1 MEMSGEKSD
10 TRREIRWVIAATV
23 WALALAGC
31 GSGDP
36 SAEDLI
42 GTWASSGGPT
52 WEFTDADSI
61 SVFGGVAEGF
71 TYAATSTSLELT
83 EVGSEAPACEETGI
97 YEWEIEEDV
106 LTLTAVSDE
115 CEGRNDALDGITF
128 EREE

>member
-1 MEMSGEKSD
+1 MLSGQKSD
-10 TRREIRWVIAATV
+10 TRREIRWVIAVTV
-23 WALALAGC
+23 WALGLAGC
-31 GSGDP
+31 SSGDP

-42 GTWASSGGPT
+42 GTWASSGGPA

-61 SVFGGVAEGF
+61 SVSDGVAEGF
-71 TYAATSTSLELT
+71 TYTATGTTLELT
-83 EVGSEAPACEETGI
+83 EVGSEPVACDATGI

-115 CEGRNDALDGITF
+115 CEGRRNALDGITF